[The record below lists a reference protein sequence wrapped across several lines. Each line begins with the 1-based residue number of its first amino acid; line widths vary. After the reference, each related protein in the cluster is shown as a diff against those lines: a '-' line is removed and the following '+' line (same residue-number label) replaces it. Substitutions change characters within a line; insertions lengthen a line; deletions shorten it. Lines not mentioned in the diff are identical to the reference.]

1 MKNIT
6 LTKIPIGEGKEP
18 CLNSKKIVLSLA
30 TISFLASCANAT
42 LNSEIK
48 TYDEVN
54 KNTKARSAS
63 VYSSRNG
70 TNTTIDSL
78 QNGQVTITGNGT
90 SNSLT
95 IGS

>member
-42 LNSEIK
+42 LN
-48 TYDEVN
+48 
-54 KNTKARSAS
+54 
-63 VYSSRNG
+63 
-70 TNTTIDSL
+70 
-78 QNGQVTITGNGT
+78 
-90 SNSLT
+90 
-95 IGS
+95 